1 MVPEGCVDQ
10 RSGHQSEPPLG
21 LVDVPGGVEHVEP
34 PVPVSPGLVPGVVEL
49 GPVVGGGLLDDE
61 HVPGHGVDGQ
71 PELGGQQGLVG
82 QSAQEEEL
90 GPGEEVLGQE
100 LVVSEDDQ
108 VVAEEEG
115 CRVGE
120 DSEHLGHDVLA
131 PGPHQSLRHRQ
142 GEHEG
147 LDAGDLQ
154 VGVCVCVEVVRE
166 AVADLISIELSPHL
180 SHCVPLTRHSW

>member
-1 MVPEGCVDQ
+1 M
-10 RSGHQSEPPLG
+10 
-21 LVDVPGGVEHVEP
+21 EP
-34 PVPVSPGLVPGVVEL
+34 PVPVRPGLVPGVVEL

-61 HVPGHGVDGQ
+61 HVPGHGVHGQ

-82 QSAQEEEL
+82 QSAQQEEL
-90 GPGEEVLGQE
+90 GPGQQVLGQE

-120 DSEHLGHDVLA
+120 DSEDLGHDVLT

-142 GEHEG
+142 VEHEG

-154 VGVCVCVEVVRE
+154 VGVCVSVEVVRQ
-166 AVADLISIELSPHL
+166 AVADLGSIEIISSSLPPCPPPPPLLVTDQGEIKVIFPPLAVLLSKVEPVV
-180 SHCVPLTRHSW
+180 SAVV